1 MAARYEINV
10 HAASANRVSEV
21 GAMVKA
27 KVVVE
32 RAGTVGIDGNPEL
45 LLGEGLEGEF
55 VEGEETCEGVG
66 WGDFVGG
73 EFAGVGEEVFGE
85 SEGVGGLVGE
95 ELPGGSGFRA
105 LKGPAFTRIVVIGEA
120 EAPKVCGGHLKD
132 QILLPGTEVGHI
144 IRREIAFQP
153 RQEDFVGL
161 VVADF
166 EHIAGPLI
174 GGRPPH
180 KEGFRLAIGIPERYL
195 NAVIFEEAQDILQGC
210 LGYGCSGR
218 LAC

>member
-1 MAARYEINV
+1 
-10 HAASANRVSEV
+10 
-21 GAMVKA
+21 MVEA

-32 RAGTVGIDGNPEL
+32 GAGTVGIDGNLEL

-55 VEGEETCEGVG
+55 VEGEETCKGVG

-73 EFAGVGEEVFGE
+73 EFAGVGEEVFDE
-85 SEGVGGLVGE
+85 SEGVRGLIGE
-95 ELPGGSGFRA
+95 ELPGGSGFCA
-105 LKGPAFTRIVVIGEA
+105 LKGPAFTEIVVIGEA

-144 IRREIAFQP
+144 IRREIAFQAG
-153 RQEDFVGL
+153 QEDFVGL

-166 EHIAGPLI
+166 EHIAGSLI

-180 KEGFRLAIGIPERYL
+180 KKGFRLAIGIPERYL

>member
-1 MAARYEINV
+1 
-10 HAASANRVSEV
+10 
-21 GAMVKA
+21 MVEA

-32 RAGTVGIDGNPEL
+32 GAGTVGIDGNLEL
-45 LLGEGLEGEF
+45 LLGEGLEGEV

-95 ELPGGSGFRA
+95 ELPGGSGFGA
-105 LKGPAFTRIVVIGEA
+105 LKGPAFSGVVVIGEA

-132 QILLPGTEVGHI
+132 QIFLPGTEVGHI
-144 IRREIAFQP
+144 IRGEIAFQSG
-153 RQEDFVGL
+153 QEDFVRL

-166 EHIAGPLI
+166 EHVAGPLI
-174 GGRPPH
+174 GGRPPY
-180 KEGFRLAIGIPERYL
+180 KEGFRLAISIPERYF
-195 NAVIFEEAQDILQGC
+195 NAMLLEEAQDILQGC